1 MKLPQRHKDILLKEK
16 QEIQKSGM
24 AKFKGGYNWINED
37 YQDVLIENLQV
48 TDFDRMYPHIMV
60 LLHDEGLIDIPEEVE
75 KLKWFF
81 NNVKNL
87 KLGMNVNGT
96 QNTWPTNFANDYQK
110 WKVWVNSLYG
120 EFSKQNKG
128 CLILGLMAKYLYQ
141 LYDEILEN
149 NPHHIVYIDTD
160 QIISINKP
168 NLLDCPLPYSTD
180 NLTIG
185 IFKEIKRYVIHT
197 GYDLKVKGYPVRK
210 HEEIKREVKSKIRQ
224 HQLDKL
230 LS

>member
-1 MKLPQRHKDILLKEK
+1 MKLPQRHKEVLLKEK
-16 QEIQKSGM
+16 EVIQKFGM
-24 AKFKGGYNWINED
+24 TTFKGGYNWINEE

-48 TDFDRMYPHIMV
+48 TEFTQMYPRIMT
-60 LLHDEGLIDIPEEVE
+60 LLHDEGLIDIPEEVQ

-81 NNVKNL
+81 DNVKNL

-96 QNTWPTNFANDYQK
+96 QNAWPINFSNDYQK

-120 EFSKQNKG
+120 EFSKQKKG
-128 CLILGLMAKYLYQ
+128 QLIHGLMAKYQYL

-149 NPHHIVYIDTD
+149 NPEHIVYIDTD
-160 QIISINKP
+160 QIISINQL
-168 NLLDCPLPYSTD
+168 NLLDCPLPYSIE

-185 IFKEIKRYVIHT
+185 VFKEIKRYVIHT

-210 HEEIKREVKSKIRQ
+210 HEEIKREVQSKIRQ